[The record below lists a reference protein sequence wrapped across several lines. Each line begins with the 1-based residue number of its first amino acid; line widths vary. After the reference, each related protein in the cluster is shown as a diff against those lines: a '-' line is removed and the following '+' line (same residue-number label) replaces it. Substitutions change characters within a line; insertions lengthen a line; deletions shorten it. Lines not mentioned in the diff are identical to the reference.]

1 MSGFFLHNLVHFARV
16 LRAAGVQ
23 ISPHNVIDAQE
34 AIATLGFA
42 DRADMKACL
51 RAIFIKQHDQL
62 ALFDEAFDIFWR
74 KRGVI
79 EKLIAAMGPQ
89 LKKADEQ
96 KSSPR
101 IGARRLAEAFQPRT
115 SKSQAQARVE
125 FDARLTTSDIERL
138 QSKDFEQMSADELM
152 LAQKALAHLHL
163 PDDLM
168 RVRRMMPTSRQER
181 IDPRAMVRA
190 MMRTGGHSIELR
202 YRTHRTQPPPIVA
215 LCDISGSMNDYTR
228 MFLHFLHALSAQG
241 RVVHGFLFGTRLTNV
256 TRALR
261 ARDIDDALARCSQA
275 VPDWNGGTRIGS
287 SIAQFNRQWARRVL
301 GQGAHVILFTDGL
314 ERDGVDVLSTEMER
328 LSKLSQR
335 LIWLNP
341 LLRYDHFEPKARGI
355 VAMLPHVDDL
365 RAAHNIVSFVDLIE
379 ALSRPLQNG
388 LQRQR

>member
-1 MSGFFLHNLVHFARV
+1 
-16 LRAAGVQ
+16 
-23 ISPHNVIDAQE
+23 
-34 AIATLGFA
+34 
-42 DRADMKACL
+42 
-51 RAIFIKQHDQL
+51 
-62 ALFDEAFDIFWR
+62 
-74 KRGVI
+74 
-79 EKLIAAMGPQ
+79 
-89 LKKADEQ
+89 
-96 KSSPR
+96 
-101 IGARRLAEAFQPRT
+101 
-115 SKSQAQARVE
+115 
-125 FDARLTTSDIERL
+125 
-138 QSKDFEQMSADELM
+138 
-152 LAQKALAHLHL
+152 
-163 PDDLM
+163 
-168 RVRRMMPTSRQER
+168 
-181 IDPRAMVRA
+181 
-190 MMRTGGHSIELR
+190 
-202 YRTHRTQPPPIVA
+202 
-215 LCDISGSMNDYTR
+215 
-228 MFLHFLHALSAQG
+228 
-241 RVVHGFLFGTRLTNV
+241 VHGFLFGTRLTNV

-261 ARDIDDALARCSQA
+261 ARDIDDALARCAQA